1 MIRMQNDTLI
11 FDAQDLNILLT
22 AYGIEV
28 PEDADVEISLTS
40 GDSLH
45 VFPIEETC
53 LIIKMMRED
62 HVESQDTA
70 PPVLSMLG

>member
-1 MIRMQNDTLI
+1 MIRMMNDTLI

-28 PEDADVEISLTS
+28 PEEADVEISLTS

-45 VFPIEETC
+45 AFPIGESC

-62 HVESQDTA
+62 HVEAQDTA